1 MSALVTL
8 LEYFKKEPLLAN
20 ADEWT
25 GQWEDNTANKSK
37 YIIAIRYDGG
47 SGNTVTRNIG
57 RVSVVFLG
65 PVDNKAAKVPLE
77 QAVENI
83 VARTRT
89 EYKACGIAQIKLLGG
104 IIGPGY
110 PAEKRA
116 WFELNFEII
125 T

>member
-1 MSALVTL
+1 MSALETL
-8 LEYFKKEPLLAN
+8 LDYFKKEPILAN
-20 ADEWT
+20 ADGWI
-25 GQWEDNTANKSK
+25 GQWADNNANAAK
-37 YIIAIRYDGG
+37 YIVAVRHDGG

-57 RVSVVFLG
+57 RVSAIFLG

-83 VARTRT
+83 VARVRT

-110 PAEKRA
+110 TAEKRA

>member
-1 MSALVTL
+1 MSTLTTL
-8 LEYFKKEPLLAN
+8 LAYFKKEPALAL
-20 ADEWT
+20 AEEWT
-25 GQWEDNTANKSK
+25 GMWTDTAANKTK
-37 YIIAIRYDGG
+37 YIIAIKRDGG
-47 SGNTVTRNIG
+47 NGNTVTRNIG
-57 RVSVVFLG
+57 RVSVIFLG
-65 PVDNKAAKVPLE
+65 PQGDKAAKVPLE

-83 VARTRT
+83 VARVRT

-110 PAEKRA
+110 TAETRA